1 MSFFR
6 IRNSAFTWNL
16 CLVMCISAWRSYTW
30 LLLTTERLKTGL
42 SPRSSPEVSWI
53 IPVKSHEDCY
63 ALQLLWVSQR
73 NMLPREKQNLQMC
86 WKYKHSN
93 MITFHCIAP
102 ILFQWS
108 NSVTFIIYRHIFKQC
123 MLKDKYFSFIPL
135 FPEPKDYGWAETA
148 RLSSP

>member
-108 NSVTFIIYRHIFKQC
+108 NSLTFIIYRHIFKQC
-123 MLKDKYFSFIPL
+123 MLKDKYFSFPWTQRL
-135 FPEPKDYGWAETA
+135 WMGRNSTC
-148 RLSSP
+148 LSSP